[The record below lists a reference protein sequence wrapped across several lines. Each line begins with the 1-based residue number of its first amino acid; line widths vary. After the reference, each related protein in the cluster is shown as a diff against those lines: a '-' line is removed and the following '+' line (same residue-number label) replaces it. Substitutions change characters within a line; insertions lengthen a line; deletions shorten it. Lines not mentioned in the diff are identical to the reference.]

1 MSSTSQPTYIS
12 SYTDDGGEGI
22 YLYSFKDGKL
32 SLDSLATKASNPSFL
47 AFHPNRTY
55 VYCVNENNDYDQ
67 DKSGSVSAYERDS
80 NTGAL
85 KLLNTVTSKGAHPCY
100 ITIDSA
106 GSHVLVANYNGGSVA
121 TFPVQA
127 DGSLGEAKAFIKHSG
142 ESKVNAARQ
151 EAPHAHS
158 INLTPSEQYAIA
170 LDLGDDKAVVYKYDR
185 AHGGLEPTSVF
196 KFKPGD
202 GPRHLV
208 FTPFHHSWCYAV
220 AELSNEIVFLDIDE
234 NDGTLSEIQRL
245 PALPEDFQGTNLASE
260 INITPSGKFLYA
272 SMRGHDSLSIFAI
285 NENNGKLSKV
295 GQQST
300 HGAHPRHF
308 NIDPSGEY
316 VIVGNKVRR
325 AEQCML
331 AVMTEIPLC
340 PTPFYSYLNICRMA
354 TIWLFSRS
362 TKKLVL

>member
-1 MSSTSQPTYIS
+1 
-12 SYTDDGGEGI
+12 
-22 YLYSFKDGKL
+22 
-32 SLDSLATKASNPSFL
+32 
-47 AFHPNRTY
+47 
-55 VYCVNENNDYDQ
+55 
-67 DKSGSVSAYERDS
+67 
-80 NTGAL
+80 
-85 KLLNTVTSKGAHPCY
+85 
-100 ITIDSA
+100 
-106 GSHVLVANYNGGSVA
+106 LVANYNGGSVA